1 MFKSDG
7 LVVFCV
13 SSNFLFDGCLSF
25 RLLFFKLFK
34 FGTIACQERVIICQ
48 KSFNLLSSS
57 LLLFIPAFF
66 HLFILFAIPYILH
79 LLTCYLSQRGQIT
92 TLGANK
98 PQKWAILHRKRSQ
111 LAHPHHFAEYCLHQ
125 LEFLYQPC
133 T

>member
-7 LVVFCV
+7 SAAFCV
-13 SSNFLFDGCLSF
+13 FWNFLFDGCLNFS
-25 RLLFFKLFK
+25 LLFFELHK
-34 FGTIACQERVIICQ
+34 FGSISCQERVIICQ

-66 HLFILFAIPYILH
+66 HPFILFTIPYIIQ
-79 LLTCYLSQRGQIT
+79 LLTCYLDQRGQIP
-92 TLGANK
+92 TLRPNK

-111 LAHPHHFAEYCLHQ
+111 LAHPHHFADYCLHQ